1 VVGAEAEVGGGGPG
15 GAGGAGG
22 DAVEVDG
29 EGVAVNGAA
38 ITQTMSPDQVES
50 HSHSYPAL
58 VESSE
63 IMVLSLRLLIL
74 VQR

>member
-1 VVGAEAEVGGGGPG
+1 VGVV
-15 GAGGAGG
+15 AGVPAVEGG
-22 DAVEVDG
+22 DEVEVDG